1 MCNIDTILPFAA
13 NDACNP
19 RKLVVCAM
27 DLVSHGALAYLE
39 TLGKHRDSDRLSVLD
54 HIYKLLD
61 ASIHVLL
68 LSLRLV

>member
-1 MCNIDTILPFAA
+1 
-13 NDACNP
+13 
-19 RKLVVCAM
+19 M
-27 DLVSHGALAYLE
+27 DIVSHAALAYLE
-39 TLGKHRDSDRLSVLD
+39 TLGKYRDSDRLSVLD